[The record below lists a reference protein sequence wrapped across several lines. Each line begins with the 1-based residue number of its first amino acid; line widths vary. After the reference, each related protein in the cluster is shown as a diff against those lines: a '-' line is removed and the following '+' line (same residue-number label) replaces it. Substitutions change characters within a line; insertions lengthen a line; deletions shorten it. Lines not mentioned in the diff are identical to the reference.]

1 MKKQILLGLCCVAM
15 LFALPVMAQQVI
27 EATPETLDE
36 ALTTLRK
43 TVKRQKSDVELRLKE
58 GVYRLQE
65 PLRFDESLSGKNGF
79 KVRVAAAE
87 GESVVLSGGVEVT
100 GWERVE
106 GNLFKAPF
114 TSDRKLRTLIVG
126 GKRARMAGTNKPIQ
140 ALGAYGEIEIK
151 GDEPWAFGAGKTV
164 KGLRFKQ
171 SAEML
176 PFRNAEDIELI
187 QNNVWT
193 EKILCASKI
202 EKWGEEIAVEF
213 QQPYS
218 TILNSLAWAGRT
230 KYEGAFLIRNA
241 YELLDEAGEFYFD
254 RAAQTIYYI
263 SHGEDLGEVE
273 VIAPMTEGLL
283 RIEGSSCS
291 SIVENLEFEGL
302 TFSYDSWNL
311 VDMEGS
317 HGFGGIQSLGV
328 AMKYIPDGN
337 WHPTK
342 YNSVDVPQGTI
353 EVKNARGIRFIRN
366 RFEHLGSA
374 VAINLVNDVCESEV
388 TGNRFNDLLG
398 NAVSV
403 GHPQHYEIGDGD
415 PGCVYAPGIEGV
427 CRDIAITNNYI
438 RNVSLD
444 FRQVEAIVGFFCRN
458 VKIDHNDIYGTPYGA
473 IALGWWWGN
482 AKIPESTT
490 AGNNS
495 ISYNR
500 AGHTHTMLTDGGII
514 YMLGRQPGSVA
525 RRNYLFDGPRCIYP
539 DDGSSGWL
547 IEENFIVSLFQL
559 WLHIDSDRNYDIRM
573 VNNYVKDNRLCNSG
587 NGTTIEGTKVYRNVP
602 FSDEALA
609 IQDESGLEPAFH
621 DLIPKEEPTP
631 IQVIPTVGEKRK
643 ALF

>member
-1 MKKQILLGLCCVAM
+1 MKKLILLGWCCGLLLTSGAAV
-15 LFALPVMAQQVI
+15 AQQLI
-27 EATPETLDE
+27 ETTPETLNE
-36 ALTTLRK
+36 AMATLK
-43 TVKRQKSDVELRLKE
+43 KATKRQKADIEFRLK
-58 GVYRLQE
+58 GGIYRLNE
-65 PLRFDESLSGKNGF
+65 PLRFTEEMGGKNGF
-79 KVRVAAAE
+79 KVRVTAAP
-87 GESVVLSGGVEVT
+87 GERPILSGGVQIT

-114 TSDRKLRTLIVG
+114 ACDHKLRTLIVG
-126 GKRARMAGTNKPIQ
+126 GKRARMAGTNAPIQ
-140 ALGAYGEIEIK
+140 ALGAYGEIEIT
-151 GDEPWAFGAGKTV
+151 GNEPWAFGAGKTV

-171 SAEML
+171 SAEVM
-176 PFRNAEDIELI
+176 PFRNGEDIELI

-193 EKILCASKI
+193 EKILCAAKV
-202 EKWGEEIAVEF
+202 EKWGEEIAIEF

-218 TILNSLAWAGRT
+218 AILNSLAWAGKT
-230 KYEGAFLIRNA
+230 KYEGSFLIRNA

-263 SHGEDLGEVE
+263 SHGEDLAKVE

-283 RIEGSSCS
+283 RVEGTSCS
-291 SIVENLEFEGL
+291 SCVENIEFEGL
-302 TFSYDSWNL
+302 TFAYDAWNL

-317 HGFGGIQSLGV
+317 HGFGGIQSLGL

-342 YNSVDVPQGTI
+342 YNSVDVPEGTVV
-353 EVKNARGIRFIRN
+353 VKNARGIRFHRN
-366 RFEHLGSA
+366 HFRHLGSA
-374 VAINLVNDVCESEV
+374 VAVSLVNDVCESEV
-388 TGNRFNDLLG
+388 IGNTFNDLLG

-415 PGCVYAPGIEGV
+415 PGCVFAPGIEGI

-482 AKIPESTT
+482 ARIPESTT
-490 AGNNS
+490 SGNNS

-547 IEENFIVSLFQL
+547 IEENFIVSLYQL

-573 VNNYVKDNRLCNSG
+573 VNNHVKDNRLCNSG

-609 IQDESGLEPAFH
+609 IQDESGLEPAYH
-621 DLIPKEEPTP
+621 DLLPKQEPEAL
-631 IQVIPTVGEKRK
+631 QVIPTVGAKRK
-643 ALF
+643 AVF